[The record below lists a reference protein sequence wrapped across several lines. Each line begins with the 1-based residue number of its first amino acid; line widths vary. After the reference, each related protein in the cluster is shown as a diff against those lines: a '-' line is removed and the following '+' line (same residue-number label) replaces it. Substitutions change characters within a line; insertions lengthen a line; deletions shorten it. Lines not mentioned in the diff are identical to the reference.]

1 MKLFNYKYRS
11 LFFVDIH
18 RLNYIKMRN
27 LTSKSRSIIAYSK
40 SLFVKNTHPSFF
52 HGRFTSTAVLPQ
64 VDFSENKPENVS
76 LNPIHHEDYFGVKK
90 MVTVKD
96 LFNARV
102 HYGHKEGSLNNNM
115 LPYIFGSRMGHL
127 IFDLDKTLQL
137 LHQALN
143 FVAHIAYRDGIILFV
158 TQSAQNSHL
167 VEQTAQECK
176 EFAHTR
182 YWRQGMFTNSTML
195 YGAVTRLPD
204 VVVLFNTLTTVLE
217 EHLAIKEAAK
227 MAIPTVGVVD
237 SNCNPNLITYPV
249 PGNDDTPVAI
259 QLYCRLFKEAI
270 LKGKAERRKVLEICK
285 S

>member
-1 MKLFNYKYRS
+1 
-11 LFFVDIH
+11 
-18 RLNYIKMRN
+18 MRN
-27 LTSKSRSIIAYSK
+27 LSLKSRSIIACSK
-40 SLFVKNTHPSFF
+40 NIFNKMTQPSLVSR
-52 HGRFTSTAVLPQ
+52 RFGGTAMSTQTQPQ
-64 VDFSENKPENVS
+64 IDISENKTEKVS
-76 LNPIHHEDYFGVKK
+76 VNPIHYEDYFQVKK

-102 HYGHKEGSLNNNM
+102 HYGHKEGSLNNHM

-143 FVAHIAYRDGIILFV
+143 FIAHIAYRDGIILFV
-158 TQSAQNSHL
+158 TQSPQNGYL

-176 EFAHTR
+176 EFVHTR
-182 YWRQGMFTNSTML
+182 HWRLGMFTNSTML

-204 VVVLFNTLTTVLE
+204 AVILFNTLTNVME
-217 EHLAIKEAAK
+217 EHQAIKEAAK
-227 MAIPTVGVVD
+227 MAIPTIAVVD
-237 SNCNPNLITYPV
+237 TNCNPNLITYPI
-249 PGNDDTPVAI
+249 PGNDDTPIAI

-270 LKGKAERRKVLEICK
+270 LKGKAERRRVLEICK